1 MMLVLRSTTFAA
13 AFVGLDVRG
22 GILCSQTAQCASS
35 PVGSPADGR
44 HVCGACSCVGAG
56 NEWSGRDMSWYT
68 TPAGSMGWG
77 GGGMGVVGGGGGRV
91 KLSQNGAGQF
101 AALPPLRPALAPQI
115 PETLAGRRYLAV
127 HVFRKG

>member
-1 MMLVLRSTTFAA
+1 
-13 AFVGLDVRG
+13 
-22 GILCSQTAQCASS
+22 
-35 PVGSPADGR
+35 
-44 HVCGACSCVGAG
+44 
-56 NEWSGRDMSWYT
+56 MSWYT

-77 GGGMGVVGGGGGRV
+77 GGGMGVVGGGGGGGGV

-115 PETLAGRRYLAV
+115 PETLAGRRCLAV